1 MPGTSLVFLSL
12 EQGEMMTLDRIY
24 LDHNATT
31 PVDPAVVEAMLPYL
45 GDGFGNASS
54 VHGFGREAK
63 VALENAR
70 EQIAA
75 FINCEPSELYFTS
88 GGTESDN
95 LAVLGT
101 AYQLKGKRD
110 HLVVGA
116 TEHHAVLEPAEHLA
130 HKEGFILDILPVDS
144 EGFASAD
151 DLAGLVTGQTALVS
165 VMHANNETGTV
176 QDIAAL
182 TAVTR
187 DKGILFHTDAV
198 QSTGKIKVDV
208 KELGVELL
216 SLTGH
221 KIYGPKG
228 TGALFI
234 RKGVKLAPL
243 FYGGS
248 HEKKRRPGTENVAGA
263 VALAKTLEI
272 AEQRREK
279 DYHRIQQLADY
290 FIDQVTSTL
299 PDVFLNGP
307 RQNRIPQTVNLSFAG
322 IEGESI
328 VLSLDIEGIAC
339 SAGSACTSGATE
351 PSHVLVAMGKPKVQ
365 AQGAIRFSMGRS
377 TTKEQLDYVITKLG
391 PVVQRLR
398 DLSPVYGKRSR

>member
-1 MPGTSLVFLSL
+1 M
-12 EQGEMMTLDRIY
+12 DRIY

-31 PVDPAVVEAMLPYL
+31 PVDPEVVDAMLPYL
-45 GDGFGNASS
+45 GSLFGNASS

-63 VALENAR
+63 VALEQSR

-75 FINCEPSELYFTS
+75 FINCEPAELYFTS

-95 LAVLGT
+95 IAVLGT
-101 AYQLKGKRD
+101 AYQHSGKKD

-116 TEHHAVLEPAEHLA
+116 TEHHAVLESAEYLA
-130 HKEGFILDILPVDS
+130 HHEGFKLDLLPVDND
-144 EGFASAD
+144 GFSSPD
-151 DLAGLVTGQTALVS
+151 DLRKLITDQTVLVS

-176 QDIAAL
+176 QDV
-182 TAVTR
+182 AVLAQVAH
-187 DKGILFHTDAV
+187 DKGVLFHTDAV

-208 KELGVELL
+208 RELGVDLL

-234 RKGVKLAPL
+234 RKGVKIAPL

-248 HEKKRRPGTENVAGA
+248 HEKKRRPGTENVAGT
-263 VALAKTLEI
+263 VGLAKTLEI
-272 AEQRREK
+272 AERCRDNDFRRLQ
-279 DYHRIQQLADY
+279 DLGDY
-290 FIDQVTSTL
+290 FIDRVTRNI
-299 PDVFLNGP
+299 PDVFFNGP
-307 RQNRIPQTVNLSFAG
+307 RRNRIPQTVNLSFAG

-328 VLSLDIEGIAC
+328 VLSLDLEGIAC
-339 SAGSACTSGATE
+339 SSGSACTSGSTE

-377 TTKEQLDYVITKLG
+377 TTREQLDHVIAKLG
-391 PVVQRLR
+391 PVVERLR
-398 DLSPVYGKRSR
+398 KLSPVYGKQS

>member
-1 MPGTSLVFLSL
+1 
-12 EQGEMMTLDRIY
+12 MMTMDRIY

-31 PVDPAVVEAMLPYL
+31 PVDPEVVETMLPWL
-45 GDGFGNASS
+45 REGFGNASS
-54 VHGFGREAK
+54 VHSFGREAK
-63 VALENAR
+63 VALEQAR

-75 FINCEPSELYFTS
+75 FINCEPAELYFTS

-95 LAVLGT
+95 VAVLGA
-101 AYQLKGKRD
+101 AYQLRGKKD

-116 TEHHAVLEPAEHLA
+116 TEHHAVLEPAEHLM
-130 HKEGFILDILPVDS
+130 HKGGFKLDLLPVD
-144 EGFASAD
+144 EDGFSSAD
-151 DLAGLVTGQTALVS
+151 DLRRLVGDQTALVS
-165 VMHANNETGTV
+165 VMHANNETGAV
-176 QDIAAL
+176 QDLAVL

-187 DKGILFHTDAV
+187 EKDILFHTDAV

-208 KELGVELL
+208 NQLGVDML

-234 RKGVKLAPL
+234 RRGVKIAPL

-263 VALAKTLEI
+263 VGLAKTLEI
-272 AEQRREK
+272 AGQRMEE
-279 DYHRIQQLADY
+279 DYRRIQELAEY
-290 FIDQVTSTL
+290 FIDRVTSTV

-351 PSHVLVAMGKPKVQ
+351 PSHVLVAMGKPKVRS
-365 AQGAIRFSMGRS
+365 QGAIRFSMGRS
-377 TTKEQLDYVITKLG
+377 TTKEQLDYVIARLG

-398 DLSPVYGKRSR
+398 DLSPLYGKQK

>member
-1 MPGTSLVFLSL
+1 MGYL
-12 EQGEMMTLDRIY
+12 MDRIY

-31 PVDPAVVEAMLPYL
+31 PVDPEVVAAMLPFL
-45 GDGFGNASS
+45 TARFGNASS

-63 VALENAR
+63 VALEHGR

-75 FINCEPSELYFTS
+75 IINCEPAELYFTS
-88 GGTESDN
+88 GGTESN
-95 LAVLGT
+95 NIAVLGT
-101 AYQLKGKRD
+101 AYHYRGKKN

-116 TEHHAVLEPAEHLA
+116 TEHHAVLEPAEHLM
-130 HKEGFILDILPVDS
+130 HKDGFMLDLLPVNDD
-144 EGFASAD
+144 GFSSPD
-151 DLAGLVTGQTALVS
+151 DLRRLVNDQTALVS
-165 VMHANNETGTV
+165 VMHANNETGAV

-182 TAVTR
+182 TEVTR
-187 DKGILFHTDAV
+187 EKGVLFHTDAV

-208 KELGVELL
+208 KQMGIDLL

-228 TGALFI
+228 TGALFL
-234 RKGVKLAPL
+234 RKGIKIAPL

-248 HEKKRRPGTENVAGA
+248 HEKKRRPGTENVAG
-263 VALAKTLEI
+263 VVGLAKTLEI
-272 AEQRREK
+272 AERCREA
-279 DYHRIQQLADY
+279 DFVRLGELADY
-290 FIDQVTSTL
+290 FMDKVMTSI

-307 RQNRIPQTVNLSFAG
+307 RHSRIPQTVNLSFAG

-351 PSHVLVAMGKPKVQ
+351 PSHVLVAMGKPKVRS
-365 AQGAIRFSMGRS
+365 QGAIRFSMGRS
-377 TTKEQLDYVITKLG
+377 TTREQLDYVIGKLG
-391 PVVQRLR
+391 PVVNRLR
-398 DLSPVYGKRSR
+398 QLSPIYGKQS